1 MTGAILEVGDL
12 HKAYESVIALDG
24 VDLVL
29 ERGEIIGLL
38 GPNGAGKTTLVSII
52 SGLRRADRGS
62 VTVRGIDA
70 IAHPQQARE
79 HIGLAPQDTGIY
91 PMVTARHNLQLF
103 GELAGLSGGRLR
115 NQVEGV
121 ATALR
126 IDDLLDR
133 KAGELSGGQK
143 RRLHTAIALLNDPP
157 LILLDESTTGAD
169 VETRTALLGVVK
181 DLAKRGSAVLYSTH
195 YLQEV
200 ETLEASVVILEQ
212 GRIIAADSL
221 QQLVASN
228 GDAFIELTFDGP
240 PPRTLDGF
248 STTVEGA
255 VMRVQTEDPGPLHG
269 RRCTAAR
276 RREPPHP
283 EHRDHPAESGNGL
296 LDPDRTPVRGRG
308 GDRCHCVVAG
318 HCSATKCGWSW
329 TTRVCSSSCC

>member
-12 HKAYESVIALDG
+12 HEAYESVIALDG

-52 SGLRRADRGS
+52 CGLRRADRGS

-70 IAHPQQARE
+70 IAHPQRARE

-133 KAGELSGGQK
+133 KAGEFSGGQK

-157 LILLDESTTGAD
+157 LILLDESTTGG
-169 VETRTALLGVVK
+169 TSK
-181 DLAKRGSAVLYSTH
+181 
-195 YLQEV
+195 
-200 ETLEASVVILEQ
+200 
-212 GRIIAADSL
+212 
-221 QQLVASN
+221 
-228 GDAFIELTFDGP
+228 P
-240 PPRTLDGF
+240 
-248 STTVEGA
+248 
-255 VMRVQTEDPGPLHG
+255 G
-269 RRCTAAR
+269 RRS
-276 RREPPHP
+276 
-283 EHRDHPAESGNGL
+283 SGL
-296 LDPDRTPVRGRG
+296 
-308 GDRCHCVVAG
+308 
-318 HCSATKCGWSW
+318 
-329 TTRVCSSSCC
+329 